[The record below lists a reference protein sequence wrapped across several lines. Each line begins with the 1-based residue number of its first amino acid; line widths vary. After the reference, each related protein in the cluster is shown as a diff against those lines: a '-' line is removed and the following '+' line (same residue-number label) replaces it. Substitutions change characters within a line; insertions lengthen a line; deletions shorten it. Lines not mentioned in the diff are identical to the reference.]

1 MLYGLGI
8 AQAVLTPL
16 VGKIVTMVAGSRS
29 LNMCKF
35 DSVTDP
41 LVVTVVK
48 RDGTPYSP
56 TIQYTVKLEDIVS
69 AQEYIYTGQG
79 MATTTA
85 ATAGTTNWLLYGALA
100 VAGIFAFRKMG
111 IFGKTRKSRKSHR

>member
-16 VGKIVTMVAGSRS
+16 IGKIVTMVAGSRS
-29 LNMCKF
+29 LNICKF

-56 TIQYTVKLEDIVS
+56 TIQYTVPLADIVS
-69 AQEYIYTGQG
+69 AKEYGQG
-79 MATTTA
+79 VTATEA
-85 ATAGTTNWLLYGALA
+85 AAGTTNWLLYGAIA
-100 VAGIFAFRKMG
+100 VGGFFALKYFG
-111 IFGKTRKSRKSHR
+111 VFGKTKKSRR

>member
-16 VGKIVTMVAGSRS
+16 IGKIVTMVAGSRS

-35 DSVTDP
+35 DSVSDP
-41 LVVTVVK
+41 LTVTVVK

-56 TIQYTVKLEDIVS
+56 TIQYTVPLADIVS

-79 MATTTA
+79 VTATEAA
-85 ATAGTTNWLLYGALA
+85 ATTTNWLLYGAIA
-100 VAGIFAFRKMG
+100 VGGFFALKYFG
-111 IFGKTRKSRKSHR
+111 VFGKTKKSRR